1 MLPTEVRAERTVHTN
16 DAAATRALGARL
28 AAVARPGDLVCLAGA
43 LGAGKT
49 QLAKG
54 FGAGLGV
61 DDPVTSPTFVLMA
74 EYAARLPLFHLDLY
88 RLDDAAD
95 ALAGG
100 LLDERQAEGVTL
112 VEWPERLGPA
122 LPADR
127 LEVTIEGE
135 GDEPRTIRLRASGD
149 RHARYLEAVD
159 Q

>member
-1 MLPTEVRAERTVHTN
+1 MLPTEVRAERTVRST
-16 DAAATRALGARL
+16 DAASTRALGARL
-28 AAVARPGDLVCLAGA
+28 AGLARPGDLVCLAGP

-54 FGAGLGV
+54 FGIGLGV
-61 DDPVTSPTFVLMA
+61 DDPVTSPTFVLMS
-74 EYAARLPLFHLDLY
+74 EYAGRLPLFHLDLY

-95 ALAGG
+95 AVAGG

-127 LEVTIEGE
+127 LDVTIEGE
-135 GDEPRTIRLRASGD
+135 ADGPRTIRLRATGD
-149 RHARYLEAVD
+149 GYARYLEGID
-159 Q
+159 R